1 MIRQQESNVRTAFA
15 LIVLLFSILFLF
27 PDIVR
32 RMHLSRCYY
41 IKNTK
46 DLYYDVS
53 RHAGMVVGNVCYLFF
68 ALHVMPLMRAAAAVV
83 LAIETQLR

>member
-1 MIRQQESNVRTAFA
+1 MIRQQESNVRTTFA

-53 RHAGMVVGNVCYLFF
+53 RHAGMVVGNVLFILST
-68 ALHVMPLMRAAAAVV
+68 ACNVCCCCAGN
-83 LAIETQLR
+83 